1 MGVRVLGDD
10 GASRLMNG
18 LRIAYLCLQAATEG
32 QASYAHVNEIAAG
45 LRKRGH
51 RVDVFQ
57 PSFGP
62 GDGPGPLGRLLDF
75 IAVQRRLVRVLGDY
89 DLIYIRSHPL
99 AYPTA
104 ARARRRGRPVVQEC
118 NGPYTD
124 FYQAW
129 PVASTLRWL
138 LEPMAR
144 RQYEMADAVI
154 AVTPELADWVNHEA
168 SRSDAAVIP
177 NGANTE
183 VFHPDAAVEEQLPER
198 FVVFFGSLAPWQ
210 GVDVML
216 RAASDPAWPND
227 VALVVVGDGKLRG
240 RVESAA
246 AANRRIAC
254 LGSRPYRAVGGV
266 VSRSIA
272 SLVVKHVP
280 VGVTLRM
287 SPLKLYESMASGV
300 PVVVSDFDDLARIV
314 APIGAGL
321 VVPQDD
327 AAALAQAVAWI
338 ARHPS
343 EAREM
348 GRRGRDAVVASHSW
362 EARARQTADVVDG
375 VFARRS
381 RGAVA
386 VE

>member
-1 MGVRVLGDD
+1 
-10 GASRLMNG
+10 MNG

-45 LRKRGH
+45 LRQRGH
-51 RVDVFQ
+51 EVDVFQ

-62 GDGPGPLGRLLDF
+62 GDSPGPLRRLRDF
-75 IAVQRRLVRVLGDY
+75 LAVQRRLDRLLAGY
-89 DLIYIRSHPL
+89 DLLYIRSHPL

-104 ARARRRGRPVVQEC
+104 ARARRQGRPVIQEC

-129 PVASTLRWL
+129 PAARLLSSL

-154 AVTPELADWVNHEA
+154 AVTPELADWVDQEA
-168 SRSDAAVIP
+168 SRSDTVVVP

-183 VFHPDAAVEEQLPER
+183 VFHPDGAVEERLPER
-198 FVVFFGSLAPWQ
+198 FVVFFGALAPWQ

-216 RAASDPAWPND
+216 RAALDPEWPSD
-227 VALVVVGDGKLRG
+227 VALVVVGDGRLRG
-240 RVESAA
+240 RVEAAA
-246 AANRRIAC
+246 AANPRITY
-254 LGSRPYRAVGGV
+254 LGTRPYRAVGGV
-266 VSRSIA
+266 VSHSIA

-280 VGVTLRM
+280 AGMTLRM

-300 PVVVSDFDDLARIV
+300 PVVVSDFDDLTRIIT
-314 APIGAGL
+314 PIGAGL
-321 VVPQDD
+321 VVAQDE
-327 AAALAQAVAWI
+327 ATALAQAVAWI
-338 ARHPS
+338 AHNPA

-362 EARARQTADVVDG
+362 EARALQTADVVDG
-375 VFARRS
+375 VFASKRR
-381 RGAVA
+381 
-386 VE
+386 

>member
-1 MGVRVLGDD
+1 M
-10 GASRLMNG
+10 MNG

-51 RVDVFQ
+51 EVDVFQ

-62 GDGPGPLGRLLDF
+62 GDSPGPLGRLLDF
-75 IAVQRRLVRVLGDY
+75 LAVQRRLVRVLGGY

-104 ARARRRGRPVVQEC
+104 ARARRHGRPVVQEC

-129 PVASTLRWL
+129 PAARHLSWL

-144 RQYEMADAVI
+144 RQYQTADAVI
-154 AVTPELADWVNHEA
+154 AVTPQLADWVNREA
-168 SRSDAAVIP
+168 SRSDAVVVP

-198 FVVFFGSLAPWQ
+198 FAVFFGSLAPWQ

-216 RAASDPAWPND
+216 RAASDPAWPDD

-246 AANRRIAC
+246 AVNRQITY
-254 LGSRPYRAVGGV
+254 LGPRPYRKVGGV

-272 SLVVKHVP
+272 SLVVKRVP
-280 VGVTLRM
+280 VGMTLRM

-300 PVVVSDFDDLARIV
+300 PVVVSDFDDLARVI

-321 VVPQDD
+321 VVAQDD
-327 AAALAQAVAWI
+327 PTALAQAVAWI
-338 ARHPS
+338 ARHPA
-343 EAREM
+343 EAKEM

-362 EARARQTADVVDG
+362 EARVRQTADVIDG
-375 VFARRS
+375 VFARKS
-381 RGAVA
+381 GVAAAVA
-386 VE
+386 E